1 MKIFSFF
8 TNGSTCAAGTY
19 VSYYY
24 VEDVCVS
31 TDSLACYTP
40 VNTHEL
46 NEGGEIILFPN
57 PFTENL
63 NLRFTAVEDGIA
75 QIYITNMNGQ
85 TLVSKQSTI
94 SKGYNNIL
102 IDGLSG
108 FDAGMYTARVFL
120 NGTLIHN
127 QKVMKI
133 KAPYP

>member
-57 PFTENL
+57 PFTDMLTVKTGVSEKSEL
-63 NLRFTAVEDGIA
+63 LLYDIASRKLVEQNFINSITLSVSHFARGI
-75 QIYITNMNGQ
+75 YFYEVKNKNGVIRKGK
-85 TLVSKQSTI
+85 LVKE
-94 SKGYNNIL
+94 
-102 IDGLSG
+102 
-108 FDAGMYTARVFL
+108 
-120 NGTLIHN
+120 
-127 QKVMKI
+127 
-133 KAPYP
+133 